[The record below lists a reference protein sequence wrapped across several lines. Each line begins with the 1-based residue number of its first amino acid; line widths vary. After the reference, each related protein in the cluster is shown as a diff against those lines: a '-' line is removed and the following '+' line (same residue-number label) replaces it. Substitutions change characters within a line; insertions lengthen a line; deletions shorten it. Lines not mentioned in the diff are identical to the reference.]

1 MAIGTNTATWYYG
14 TEDAADDGATQ
25 TVADGAYSND
35 PATWTNDDDAPY
47 ASFTLKFQYP
57 SGTIDTGGIHLFA
70 RLLNNSTT
78 VDEPVP
84 SANWLGHRLG
94 TFDTGTGMAATTDYA
109 VVLGPVELPNK
120 KTSQE
125 YEFYFKNDC
134 NVTISA
140 SWVLTVTPM
149 AYGPNA

>member
-1 MAIGTNTATWYYG
+1 MAIGADAGVWYFG
-14 TEDAADDGATQ
+14 TEDAADDAATQ
-25 TVADGAYSND
+25 LVADAAYSND
-35 PATWTNDDDAPY
+35 PVAWTNDDDSTDVA
-47 ASFTLKFQYP
+47 FTLKFQYP

-84 SANWLGHRLG
+84 SANWAGHYLGS
-94 TFDTGTGMAATTDYA
+94 FPTGTGMSATTDYA
-109 VVLGPVELPNK
+109 VVLGPVTLPAK
-120 KTSQE
+120 KASQE

-134 NVTISA
+134 NVSISA

-149 AYGPNA
+149 SLGPNV